1 MAAQDP
7 CGYKWGTATAVQED
21 GLILKTP
28 PEATAAK
35 PLCLCATGS
44 ENSLCLFGFVNKGH

>member
-7 CGYKWGTATAVQED
+7 RGYKWGTATAVQED